1 MQLWNKGKIT
11 DQGILEF
18 TAGMDRELDLH
29 IAACDVAGSMAHVE
43 MLASVNLLSHTEKQ
57 SLLKELIKVY
67 DTIQNGSFTI
77 EEGVEDVHTQVE
89 KILTEKLGD
98 VGKKVH
104 TARSRNDQVL
114 TDLKLFYRKQ
124 LCHITDEVAGL
135 VHQLVQQSERT
146 KDIMIPGYTHFQAA
160 MPSSFGMWF
169 GAYAEALTEDLLP
182 LKGALGYVNLN
193 PLGSAAG
200 YGSSFPVDRDLTGKL
215 LEFED
220 LHVNS
225 INAQMARG
233 KTEKIVLSACGN
245 IAYTLSKM
253 SMDLVLFMS
262 QNFGFVSLSEELTT
276 GSSIMPHKKNPDVL
290 ELIRARCNRI
300 QAKEQEVLSVIQN
313 LPSGYHRDFQLLKE
327 ISFPA
332 IAGLRE
338 CLAMMHFVS
347 DKLIFNKEV
356 MNNSIYAYLGSVDAI
371 NAKVK
376 EGIPF
381 REAYAQVAAE
391 IDKGRFRP
399 VKASTTTHTGSIGN
413 LSNDRILQKLE
424 RITGSINSGKYTGF
438 ENRFV
443 EHFKQL
449 LK

>member
-11 DQGILEF
+11 DTGILEF
-18 TAGMDRELDLH
+18 TAGMDRELDLQ
-29 IAACDVAGSMAHVE
+29 IAASDVAGSMAHVE
-43 MLASVNLLSHTEKQ
+43 MLASVNLVSVSEKQ
-57 SLLKELIKVY
+57 GLLNELIKVF
-67 DTIQNGSFTI
+67 DSIQEGRFII
-77 EEGVEDVHTQVE
+77 EAGVEDVHTQVE
-89 KILTEKLGD
+89 KILTEQLGD
-98 VGKKVH
+98 AGKKVH

-124 LCHITDEVAGL
+124 LCLIAVEVEDL
-135 VHQLVQQSERT
+135 VRQLLKQSEET
-146 KDIMIPGYTHFQAA
+146 KDLMIPGYTHFQAA

-182 LKGALGYVNLN
+182 LKGALDYVNLN

-200 YGSSFPVDRDLTGKL
+200 YGSSFPVDRDLTARL
-215 LEFED
+215 LGFDD

-245 IAYTLSKM
+245 IAGSLSKM
-253 SMDLVLFMS
+253 AMDLVLFMS

-300 QAKEQEVLSVIQN
+300 QSKEQEVLSVIQN

-332 IAGLRE
+332 LAGLRE
-338 CLAMMHFVS
+338 CLAMMKFVS
-347 DKLIFNKEV
+347 GQLHYNPEV
-356 MNNSIYAYLGSVDAI
+356 MNNPIYAYLGSVDAI
-371 NAKVK
+371 NERVK
-376 EGIPF
+376 EGVPF

-399 VKASTTTHTGSIGN
+399 VKASITTHTGSIGN

-424 RITGSINSGKYTGF
+424 RISGSINPGKYTGF

-443 EHFKQL
+443 EHLKQL